1 VTEGRLVTRTGRDLV
16 SPCLRTTNALDRMRG
31 LLFRGAPGPGR
42 GLLIDPCSSVHTF
55 AMSYPIDVVYL
66 DQDYRV
72 VRRVEAMRPWRMS
85 ACRKA
90 HMTLE
95 LAAGQAAALGIEPQL
110 EMRWCAA

>member
-1 VTEGRLVTRTGRDLV
+1 MTEGRLVTHAGRDIV
-16 SPCLRTTNALDRMRG
+16 SPCLRTTNAVDRMRG
-31 LLFRGAPGPGR
+31 LLFRGAPSPGA

-66 DQDYRV
+66 DRHYRV
-72 VRRVEAMRPWRMS
+72 VRRVEAMQPWRMS

-95 LAAGQAAALGIEPQL
+95 LAAGQAAALGLEPQL